1 MLILLPP
8 SEGKSPTE
16 GGEPFDLEA
25 LSLPELAA
33 TRHRVLTTL
42 VKLSN
47 GRESRARQVLGLSAR
62 QIDEV
67 VRNQVLGDAH
77 ALPAADVYSGV
88 LYAALD
94 YHSLSAAA
102 RRRLDRSAL
111 VFSGLWG
118 AVHLNDVIPAYRLSG
133 DVTLPRI
140 GPVAT
145 LWRKPLATAIPRAA
159 GTGVV
164 LDLRS
169 GTYAK
174 MWTPDAEL
182 AQRTVVVRIMHTRPD
197 GSRAVVSHHNK
208 ATKGRLVR
216 ALARSGRTPS
226 TVESL
231 ATLIEAQ
238 DLVAELSTGRP
249 GKPWNLDLVVDEL

>member
-1 MLILLPP
+1 VLILLPP
-8 SEGKSPTE
+8 SEGKSPTD
-16 GGEPFDLEA
+16 GGRPFDIDA
-25 LSLPELAA
+25 LSLPGLAP
-33 TRHRVLTTL
+33 TRRRVLASL

-47 GRESRARQVLGLSAR
+47 GRESRARDVLGLSVRQGGELAR
-62 QIDEV
+62 NRALAE
-67 VRNQVLGDAH
+67 AH

-94 YHSLSAAA
+94 YHSLPAAT
-102 RRRLDRSAL
+102 RRRIDQWAL

-118 AVHLNDVIPAYRLSG
+118 AVRLDDVIPAYRLSG
-133 DVTLPRI
+133 DVALPRL
-140 GPVAT
+140 GPVAS
-145 LWRKPLATAIPRAA
+145 LWRKPLAAAIPEAA
-159 GTGVV
+159 GSGVV

-182 AQRTVVVRIMHTRPD
+182 AGRTVVARVLQTRPD

-226 TVESL
+226 TAEAL

-238 DLVAELSTGRP
+238 GVVAELSSGRP
-249 GKPWNLDLVVDEL
+249 GKPWNLDVVVDDL